1 MILNWLIFQMGWFN
15 HQLERAWHFIRP
27 KPNFPKVTG
36 LDRRGESLDFNGQ
49 YEGYILQNSTW
60 NPNQKHVYFQIFQ
73 MNLLAFVVAIARQ
86 QMFLVFL
93 WFHMSFTGSNKE
105 NLTQRMVDQISIPIL
120 KVETFIS
127 RSFGWVSNTTKFWI
141 LYRSLRVQI
150 SYFGKCHS
158 PQLVN
163 GHRSLDCFLD
173 VMACLVWFL
182 ADCFGLLPFP
192 LFPIERWLFSEPQK
206 LQLLFFWVVFCCR
219 EFHSQGLISIPEQWQ
234 KNS

>member
-1 MILNWLIFQMGWFN
+1 M
-15 HQLERAWHFIRP
+15 E
-27 KPNFPKVTG
+27 
-36 LDRRGESLDFNGQ
+36 
-49 YEGYILQNSTW
+49 
-60 NPNQKHVYFQIFQ
+60 PNQKHVYLWIFQ
-73 MNLLAFVVAIARQ
+73 MNLLAFVVAIARH

-93 WFHMSFTGSNKE
+93 WFHVSFTGSTSRKSHN
-105 NLTQRMVDQISIPIL
+105 QRMGRPNSWQIYIYIYSDNKSWNVLFHGPL
-120 KVETFIS
+120 AE
-127 RSFGWVSNTTKFWI
+127 WVIQLNFES

-163 GHRSLDCFLD
+163 GHRSLDCFPWH

-182 ADCFGLLPFP
+182 ADCFGCSPFP

-206 LQLLFFWVVFCCR
+206 LQLLFFWVGFCCR
-219 EFHSQGLISIPEQWQ
+219 EFHSQGLISIPEQWH